1 MIDLIFAF
9 AGTVKSS
16 RDLHLIILDRK
27 DTVGIIKRHGNFGE
41 IHGTLG
47 LRTVKDNVFHLRA
60 AERFDALLAKD
71 PADRIRNVTLTAS
84 VRTDDSRHSPVKLNE
99 SIFRE

>member
-1 MIDLIFAF
+1 MIDLVFTF

-16 RDLHLIILDRK
+16 GDLNFIILDRQ
-27 DTVGIIKRHGNFGE
+27 DTVRIIKCHGNFGE

-47 LRTVKDNVFHLRA
+47 LRTVKDDVFHLRA
-60 AERFDALLAKD
+60 TERFNALLTKD
-71 PADRIRNVTLTAS
+71 PADRVRNVTLTAS
-84 VRTDDSRHSPVKLNE
+84 VRTDDSRHSPVKLDQ